1 MLESEFENGKL
12 RIDDKDLK
20 RFYLQRDGEVYA
32 FINMYK
38 GVIVTAG
45 YSNQIGN
52 HHYSD
57 SNPNWDRVVEVL
69 RTFREVDSIQFLEIE
84 KSLNRK
90 TREWKKLR
98 ESAVKYLSNKV
109 DYLSDQLLRCKLLLA
124 ELQG

>member
-109 DYLSDQLLRCKLLLA
+109 DYLSDQLLCYKLLLA

>member
-90 TREWKKLR
+90 TNEWKTLR
-98 ESAVKYLSNKV
+98 ESAIRYINGK
-109 DYLSDQLLRCKLLLA
+109 LSDLQEQTQSYTTILA
-124 ELQG
+124 GLQG